1 VSVVTA
7 GKVQLVI
14 VPNLFYLGDR
24 EITEVDA
31 GMVSDLFPES
41 LGDCEREDVAAFY
54 EGVGVPRHE
63 WDSKLCD
70 GGTLGFIVRP
80 EGVGALGA
88 SIWAAIQTEA
98 AVMAMWASISTAVGT
113 LIATFLVGRVAM
125 ALLMPK
131 DQEQVERGSTKS
143 SVYSFSGVSNTRN
156 EGLPLPLIFGEIR
169 FGGTLINEYLRS
181 GGIPEVSTLYQQISL
196 GEGPIHSVSGIATDT
211 PGAQPIGTEF
221 GTIPAS
227 LQVDGNSAENFDDM
241 FMWVRLGTNEQ
252 AVVPGFEATRVFIS
266 ANLGLTALE
275 TTGTGNGG
283 PTSGPDGAYIPGS
296 WDDTTNDHVWTA
308 HGVALDMG
316 LTEIDSVILR
326 LYFNRGLFEQ
336 NNTTGNLE
344 SSNYAFQVRYRELTS
359 AGIPITTGGH
369 TSDGW
374 VRLPPVGPISTKSP
388 QPFTLEVPT
397 EFFDPQTW
405 APPVRGR
412 CLKGEARA
420 TALES
425 ESGYT
430 LFFWF
435 KLPLGAIADASL
447 SSITDLQVHSDGSL
461 SIPDYSGFAPFNN
474 GDRLHSA
481 PGVVVAGVWNHITVS
496 AWRWT
501 DNTNGPLDVFLNAGS
516 VIHISDQPGVQT
528 PAWDTTVSHSIGD
541 LAASPNT
548 LFDQFTIYDEPLGA
562 VAATIE
568 FNGGLGRE
576 EHFPDGWGSQGDS
589 RIFSA
594 VTFNDTGGAQS
605 PITNPRFTAWAPHS
619 TSTSGSSTGVVPD
632 SSVTPTNTHKR
643 SRYRIEVLRTN
654 VDSTSTRVS
663 DDVTLAAALAVTN
676 VELTYPNTPILA
688 LQVGATEQLNGSAPT
703 TTSVVKGLLVPVWD
717 GSSTTTPAISLEWSS
732 NPAWIAL
739 GLLTNGRWG
748 MGQTYLV
755 QNCVSPSLIEWA
767 NYCDETV
774 YSGSAQFNYDTPTGI
789 SEDVLFTTDPSD
801 PDDRGVI
808 TFNIHKSSTG
818 SALPLEW
825 VVGRKLRA
833 HGFPIPNVTD
843 INQGALN
850 SGTAGGY
857 EIFGIQGATLG
868 FDDYW
873 LIKCYWDRLD
883 EADPWTA
890 GTYLS
895 AAATIPT
902 TATIELGESRHEFN
916 GVFDQEQ
923 GAWDSVL
930 EVCQVGRAIPI
941 REGSKVRFK
950 FQHPRTP
957 AGLVTSANIVGG
969 SFSVGYSNP
978 RMKPNAV
985 DITILDRAQQ
995 YNLVP
1000 ITVLDPSIE
1009 NVLNLSEVRKV
1020 SRNYLGITSAA
1031 QAERQARFELNINR
1045 LIQRGGSFTLGP
1057 SGLPFEA
1064 GDLVRLGAD
1073 IMPRGDGGRAL
1084 RASNPST
1091 GYKIEMIAAPL
1102 DFTAWTASNVTVTAN
1117 TVANPYGTATDADK
1131 VQDSGSSHGYVEAT
1145 GTVSGSDLNAEWLSF
1160 GVYIKPGVISSN
1172 KSLVALIL
1180 DGGTASYFCDWTT
1193 ETIYASQF
1201 ATLPEDMRSAHIQKL
1216 GTSGWYFV
1224 QVAGFHETKTSAA
1237 AAPIVRV
1244 FPASNTSGAGAATG
1258 IVELYNGRM
1267 SYGQWA
1273 APGGPNISGRVVM
1286 IDRDITLADGA
1297 HKVYGRDFVDNAADG
1312 PLDSTLCPA
1321 GSYTTGDILITSST
1335 MGTALQEESSWM
1347 VVKSGDEL
1355 VVEIMTSTLM
1365 QNFTR
1370 ECEWIE
1376 YQADIYN
1383 DTAEPTSTSGL
1394 LGLGSSGDGPRP
1406 GLDLAVNEDSPPGDT
1421 AILGAM
1427 DVLVRQAPGQYVT
1440 TIFIGLDYAQPTKR
1454 LISRTEIFWRVV
1466 GQNATDWTLAGGAT
1480 GLDTNAIIQIPNAQ
1494 PGQTIE
1500 LTANSI
1506 TQRGR
1511 RRKPGSSLRVQVP
1524 IRGLTAPPET
1534 PTDLTRKLSQRQA
1547 VYGYTVTGDDLL
1559 AVEVRRGGG
1568 WILGQLVTREAAS
1581 QRAGTRSSEPTSNWA
1596 GSTTDAPTLLYAAQN
1611 AAGAYGVPATTT
1623 WSPTPDAD
1631 SLPSDATAP
1640 DQAWESWESGGN
1652 GWESAVP
1659 APGEPFIG
1667 PECEQAT
1674 DGSLGYTA
1682 ASTSV
1687 AWETV
1692 YTTQRDSGAALTLE
1706 QDRQPRAA
1714 FLEAWVDAEAV
1725 NHTTWDAAT
1734 WEISDLLEDRWT
1746 WEGPRYTT
1754 PGETANPELVIEVR
1768 INIDGTTAGWG
1779 AWQEYKPGIYRIVDA
1794 QFRLRARR
1802 HDTGQNI
1809 IVSKL
1814 HTRITPPR
1822 LSLEETTPAQSL
1834 LHGETY

>member
-1 VSVVTA
+1 
-7 GKVQLVI
+7 
-14 VPNLFYLGDR
+14 
-24 EITEVDA
+24 
-31 GMVSDLFPES
+31 M
-41 LGDCEREDVAAFY
+41 
-54 EGVGVPRHE
+54 
-63 WDSKLCD
+63 
-70 GGTLGFIVRP
+70 
-80 EGVGALGA
+80 
-88 SIWAAIQTEA
+88 
-98 AVMAMWASISTAVGT
+98 
-113 LIATFLVGRVAM
+113 
-125 ALLMPK
+125 
-131 DQEQVERGSTKS
+131 ERGSTKS

-211 PGAQPIGTEF
+211 PGAQPIGTGF

-326 LYFNRGLFEQ
+326 LYFNRGLFTQ

-425 ESGYT
+425 ETGYT

-461 SIPDYSGFAPFNN
+461 SIPDYSGFAPFND
-474 GDRLHSA
+474 GDRLHSP

-528 PAWDTTVSHSIGD
+528 PGWGTTVSHSIGD

-548 LFDQFTIYDEPLGA
+548 LFDQFTIYNEPLGA

-576 EHFPDGWGSQGDS
+576 ATFPPGWGNQGS
-589 RIFSA
+589 SLLYSA
-594 VTFNDTGGAQS
+594 VTFNDTGGAQA
-605 PITNPRFTAWAPHS
+605 PTFNPRFTDWAPWS

-663 DDVTLAAALAVTN
+663 DDVTFAAALAVTN

-717 GSSTTTPAISLEWSS
+717 GASTTTPAISLEWSS

-767 NYCDETV
+767 NYCDEVV

-789 SEDVLFTTDPSD
+789 AEDVLFTTDPD
-801 PDDRGVI
+801 GRGVI
-808 TFNIHKSSTG
+808 TFNILKSSTG
-818 SALPLEW
+818 DALPLEW

-857 EIFGIQGATLG
+857 EIFGIQSLFLTGI
-868 FDDYW
+868 DIDPYW
-873 LIKCYWDRLD
+873 SIKCYWDRPD
-883 EADPWTA
+883 EADPWTPGPTA
-890 GTYLS
+890 WLS
-895 AAATIPT
+895 AIATIPT

-1084 RASNPST
+1084 RASNPGT

-1237 AAPIVRV
+1237 AAPIVRI

-1258 IVELYNGRM
+1258 IVEVFNGRM

-1273 APGGPNISGRVVM
+1273 APGGPLLSGRVVM
-1286 IDRDITLADGA
+1286 IDRDLTLADGA
-1297 HKVYGRDFVDNAADG
+1297 HKVYGRSYVDNAADG

-1321 GSYTTGDILITSST
+1321 GAYTTGDILITSST

-1506 TQRGR
+1506 TQMGR

-1524 IRGLTAPPET
+1524 LRGLTAPPET
-1534 PTDLTRKLSQRQA
+1534 PTSVSAKLSQRQA

-1568 WILGQLVTREAAS
+1568 WILGQLVSREAAS
-1581 QRAGTRSSEPTSNWA
+1581 QRAGSRFSDPTSNWA
-1596 GSTTDAPTLLYAAQN
+1596 GSTTGSPTLRYAAQN

-1779 AWQEYKPGIYRIVDA
+1779 SWQEYKPGIYRIVDA